1 MLKQACKGLPTNG
14 AIINSV
20 VAQAQNRF
28 QTKVA
33 VILQRKVRIQRK
45 KLPLREPVVQIRWA
59 ETTVQQRD

>member
-1 MLKQACKGLPTNG
+1 MLEQACQGLPING
-14 AIINSV
+14 ATINSV
-20 VAQAQNRF
+20 LAQAQNRF